1 MTLNTIIDILHY
13 FITEGTETL
22 AFRFFQ
28 PLAQVSSFWAMPG
41 FLKIIRK
48 YSPGSTMDL
57 IICRMFVIINH
68 QRSDYWD
75 TVALIEYES
84 INNFCRMVNINIFHK
99 SFKALASI
107 FKRNQFMWIFQWF
120 IIIFFMINF
129 HPFFKQLKMKNF
141 LKMKKVQIL
150 FFRRRAQSGEV
161 YTISKWKDTLT
172 HTLTWPRLSERLCKM
187 RILQIKFQENVNM

>member
-1 MTLNTIIDILHY
+1 MTLNTIVDILHY

-28 PLAQVSSFWAMPG
+28 PLAQASIFWAMPG
-41 FLKIIRK
+41 FLKIMRK
-48 YSPGSTMDL
+48 YSPGSTVDL

-99 SFKALASI
+99 WLRALAFI
-107 FKRNQFMWIFQWF
+107 FKRTQFM
-120 IIIFFMINF
+120 
-129 HPFFKQLKMKNF
+129 
-141 LKMKKVQIL
+141 
-150 FFRRRAQSGEV
+150 
-161 YTISKWKDTLT
+161 
-172 HTLTWPRLSERLCKM
+172 
-187 RILQIKFQENVNM
+187 